1 MRHRTTCKCSRPAWW
16 SSTRCPMPPVP
27 TASAPVRAT
36 ARCSAPGKWTKRESS
51 RDPDVKIPAG
61 AKVLS
66 NFQSLTLAET
76 YVTVGAPD
84 RGALQSGGKGLV
96 LVPVTHPNDLYVGE
110 FFEFVMQYDGKP
122 LADQKVEI
130 TEAVWTSDR
139 KPHVETLLTDAQGHA
154 VFKLQDAG
162 TWVALSRYRTP
173 APAGAPVDE
182 ISNSTTL
189 TFRGLDQ

>member
-66 NFQSLTLAET
+66 NFQSLTLAEP

-84 RGALQSGGKGLV
+84 RGSLPPGGKGMDV
-96 LVPVTHPNDLYVGE
+96 VTVTHPNDLHVGE
-110 FFEFVMQYDGKP
+110 FVEFVLHYNVKP
-122 LADQKVEI
+122 LA
-130 TEAVWTSDR
+130 
-139 KPHVETLLTDAQGHA
+139 AQ
-154 VFKLQDAG
+154 
-162 TWVALSRYRTP
+162 T
-173 APAGAPVDE
+173 
-182 ISNSTTL
+182 I
-189 TFRGLDQ
+189 